1 MGLLH
6 FAPAASSYAEW
17 MELFMKKPAE
27 KIIAHVDP
35 DLRDLIPG
43 YLENRQKDITSIKNA
58 LKAEDFARIR
68 VLGHSMKGSGGGY
81 GFMPVS
87 KVGASIE
94 IAAKNKDPDSIKNHL
109 AELSDFLQ
117 RVTLVYD

>member
-1 MGLLH
+1 MRTSWFQRHAGRAEGLEPL
-6 FAPAASSYAEW
+6 
-17 MELFMKKPAE
+17 MKKPA
-27 KIIAHVDP
+27 KTIIAHVDP

-43 YLENRQKDITSIKNA
+43 YLKNRQKDITTIKKA
-58 LKAEDFARIR
+58 LKAADFAKIR

-81 GFMPVS
+81 GFMQVS
-87 KVGASIE
+87 KIGAAVE

-109 AELSDFLQ
+109 AELSDFLK

>member
-1 MGLLH
+1 MRTSWVQRHAGRAEGLEPL
-6 FAPAASSYAEW
+6 
-17 MELFMKKPAE
+17 MKKPAK

-43 YLENRQKDITSIKNA
+43 YLENRQKDITTIKNA
-58 LKAEDFARIR
+58 LKSADFAKIR

-81 GFMPVS
+81 GFMPIS
-87 KVGASIE
+87 NIGEAIE
-94 IAAKNKDPDSIKNHL
+94 KAAKNKDRNSIKNHL
-109 AELSDFLQ
+109 TELSDFLE

>member
-1 MGLLH
+1 MRTSWVQRHAGRAEGLEPL
-6 FAPAASSYAEW
+6 
-17 MELFMKKPAE
+17 MKKPAK

-43 YLENRQKDITSIKNA
+43 YLKNRQKDITTIKKA
-58 LKAEDFARIR
+58 LKAADFAKIR

-81 GFMPVS
+81 GFMQVS
-87 KVGASIE
+87 KIGATIE
-94 IAAKNKDPDSIKNHL
+94 MGAKNKDPDSIKNHL
-109 AELSDFLQ
+109 AELSDFPK

>member
-1 MGLLH
+1 MAGAVH
-6 FAPAASSYAEW
+6 E
-17 MELFMKKPAE
+17 ETGK

-43 YLENRQKDITSIKNA
+43 YLENRQKDITTIKNA
-58 LKAEDFARIR
+58 LKAADFAKIR

-81 GFMPVS
+81 GFMPIS
-87 KVGASIE
+87 NIGEAIE
-94 IAAKNKDPDSIKNHL
+94 KAAKNKDRNSIKNHL
-109 AELSDFLQ
+109 TELSDFLE

>member
-1 MGLLH
+1 
-6 FAPAASSYAEW
+6 

-109 AELSDFLQ
+109 AELSDFLE

>member
-1 MGLLH
+1 
-6 FAPAASSYAEW
+6 
-17 MELFMKKPAE
+17 MKKPAE

-43 YLENRQKDITSIKNA
+43 YLENRQKDITTIKKA
-58 LKAEDFARIR
+58 LKTADFGKIR

-81 GFMPVS
+81 GFMPIS
-87 KVGASIE
+87 KIGQTIE
-94 IAAKNKDPDSIKNHL
+94 QAAKNKNPDSIKNHL
-109 AELSDFLQ
+109 VELSDFLE